1 MDSKNELEKRID
13 DDLKYCKTNYEKYP
27 YDATVLEDIFN
38 RLLFGY
44 IDVID
49 GLSSGLNVVSP
60 GADTEPLRDNVKLLM
75 ERIEAFKQCGCSNDA
90 LRAKYMEMRADPF
103 ETRMKFCA
111 VREAVLEAESLN
123 DRDKDEINSKIDDIE
138 EICMSVDTKRGKW
151 NRLRPYVVWTAG
163 KSADIALMIMP
174 LFLTIG

>member
-1 MDSKNELEKRID
+1 MESKRELEKRID
-13 DDLKYCKTNYEKYP
+13 KDLNYCKDQYKKYP
-27 YDATVLEDIFN
+27 YDAAVLEAIFN
-38 RLLFGY
+38 KLLFGY
-44 IDVID
+44 IDIID
-49 GLSSGLNVVSP
+49 GLSNGLNVVSTES
-60 GADTEPLRDNVKLLM
+60 DTEPLRDNVKLLM
-75 ERIEAFKQCGCSNDA
+75 ERIEAFRQCGCSNDA
-90 LRAKYMEMRADPF
+90 LRDKLFNPKEDPF

-111 VREAVLEAESLN
+111 AREAVLETESLN
-123 DRDKDEINSKIDDIE
+123 DKEKDEINSKIDEIE

>member
-1 MDSKNELEKRID
+1 MESKRELEKRID
-13 DDLKYCKTNYEKYP
+13 KDLNYCKDQYKKYP
-27 YDATVLEDIFN
+27 YDAAVLEVIFN
-38 RLLFGY
+38 KLLFGY
-44 IDVID
+44 ID
-49 GLSSGLNVVSP
+49 LSNALNVVST
-60 GADTEPLRDNVKLLM
+60 ASDTEPLRDSVKLLM
-75 ERIEAFKQCGCSNDA
+75 ERIEAFRQCGCSNDA
-90 LRAKYMEMRADPF
+90 LRDKLFNPKEDPF

-111 VREAVLEAESLN
+111 AREAVLETESLN
-123 DRDKDEINSKIDDIE
+123 DKEKDEINSKIDEIE